1 LNWWEIPKFFF
12 KFLSKIK
19 LSILINQVNL
29 GELDDSNKH
38 SRWLTTM
45 NFGRHSFISF
55 DASKW
60 ILTNW
65 ATHRNPISPRLSA
78 HHVLW
83 MVNLGLI
90 LQQWKQGLLSS
101 FVISITSRRR
111 RHKVKVISAE
121 GNTGETEGE
130 IVIVRWMPVAIDQS
144 Y

>member
-1 LNWWEIPKFFF
+1 
-12 KFLSKIK
+12 
-19 LSILINQVNL
+19 
-29 GELDDSNKH
+29 
-38 SRWLTTM
+38 
-45 NFGRHSFISF
+45 
-55 DASKW
+55 
-60 ILTNW
+60 
-65 ATHRNPISPRLSA
+65 
-78 HHVLW
+78 

-111 RHKVKVISAE
+111 RQKVKVISAE